1 MIFCWDHSRNFKEFI
16 QLLGRCCG
24 HKDYCQDIKMI
35 GPKEMFVK
43 AQQFVRNLLDLKAD
57 SYEKYD
63 KNLFKKNKANEGIL
77 YERFSKWEDARNK
90 ILLIHRK
97 SNPFNMEE
105 KMCVFLLLITGFYH
119 DIRRKLR

>member
-1 MIFCWDHSRNFKEFI
+1 MTVGKTEIRDILRQWQLEHPNASLVITGWYTITRGLTFNTNGFNFTHMIFCWDHSRNFKEFI

-57 SYEKYD
+57 SYEKYV
-63 KNLFKKNKANEGIL
+63 KNLFKKNKQ
-77 YERFSKWEDARNK
+77 
-90 ILLIHRK
+90 
-97 SNPFNMEE
+97 
-105 KMCVFLLLITGFYH
+105 
-119 DIRRKLR
+119 